1 MFGQKTQPEWFFD
14 SSIHL
19 EAVSRLLYLVENH
32 EPLGVIL
39 GPDGSGRTRVLS
51 RLREELKRSGTQIV
65 QLNLSGMDE
74 EAAFWHLAERM
85 SLRTRP
91 SMRRFEL
98 ISLLRDEL
106 AGRARC
112 EVQTVVLL
120 DDLHR
125 VIDNISVFLRVLSSL
140 NAQCRGML
148 TVVAASAKSLPAEF
162 TDCVLVPIRLTELDS
177 AESSD
182 FVRSLIGQQVPEPSA
197 VDESAV
203 RAISI
208 TSVGNAA
215 RMSRLCSLL
224 RVVHEASPETRITEE
239 TVYSLLTEF
248 AAEQFSSG
256 PVMRAS

>member
-1 MFGQKTQPEWFFD
+1 MFGQKTQPAWFFD
-14 SSIHL
+14 SSVHL

-32 EPLGVIL
+32 EPLGVVL

-51 RLREELKRSGTQIV
+51 RLREELMRNGTQTV
-65 QLNLSGMDE
+65 NLNLSGMDE
-74 EAAFWHLAERM
+74 EAALWQLTECLA
-85 SLRTRP
+85 LRTRP

-98 ISLLRDEL
+98 MSLLRDEL

-112 EVQTVVLL
+112 DVQTVILL

-125 VIDNISVFLRVLSSL
+125 AIGDLNVVLRVLNSL

-148 TVVAASAKSLPAEF
+148 TVVAASAKALPAEF
-162 TDCVLVPIRLTELDS
+162 AECSLVPIRLTELDT

-182 FVRSLIGQQVPEPSA
+182 FVRSLIGQQVQEPSS

-248 AAEQFSSG
+248 SG
-256 PVMRAS
+256 DQLAPGSVMRAS